1 MKININLNE
10 LAYRYEIYQI
20 VNIFYPFSEINFNTS
35 DSCDLSI
42 DVNVS
47 DDLAIIWDGL
57 NKDEFN
63 LKSEFTK
70 KEVIKNHLYLFLSL
84 KTGKSFPWGTLIGIR
99 PSKIALALMNEGKD
113 YNEII
118 KYYEKRYLASKEK
131 AELCIKIAKREKDI
145 VNKSSR
151 NISVYIGM
159 PFCPTRCLYCSFA
172 SNPIKG
178 CSKLVDPYL
187 QALTYEIERIS
198 EFINKKRLVIEN
210 VYFGGGTPTS
220 VSNDQ
225 FEQIM
230 KDIYNKFIYKNN
242 IKEFTVECGRPDSI
256 SFEKLDTM
264 RRYKATRISI
274 NPQTMNDET
283 LKLIGRNHN
292 SQDVVEK
299 FNLARSMGFDNI
311 NMDLIVGLP
320 GERLVHMKKTCSEIL
335 KLKPDSLTVHGM
347 SVKKG
352 SKLLDNLK
360 QNLNLVDL
368 DELIGM
374 HDETVKLAEALEM
387 EPYYMYRQKNMLGN
401 MENVG
406 YSLPDK
412 ESPYNIQMIEE
423 RQTIIA
429 MGADA
434 ITKIVF
440 LEENRIERAP
450 NLKDVREYNN
460 RIEELIEKKITM
472 LEELY

>member
-20 VNIFYPFSEINFNTS
+20 VNIFYTFSEIDFNSS
-35 DSCDLSI
+35 DCCDLNI
-42 DVNVS
+42 DINIS
-47 DDLAIIWDGL
+47 EDLVIIQDEL

-63 LKSEFTK
+63 PKSEFAK
-70 KEVIKNHLYLFLSL
+70 KEVIKNHLYMFLSL

-99 PSKIALALMNEGKD
+99 PSKIALALMNEGKTYD
-113 YNEII
+113 EII

-145 VNKSSR
+145 VNKSSK

-172 SNPIKG
+172 SNPING
-178 CSKLVDPYL
+178 CSKLVEPYL
-187 QALTYEIERIS
+187 EALTYEIEKIS
-198 EFINKKRLVIEN
+198 EFINKKGLVIEN

-220 VSNDQ
+220 VNNDQ

-230 KDIYNKFIYKNN
+230 KNIYNKFVYKSNL
-242 IKEFTVECGRPDSI
+242 KEFTVECGRPDSI
-256 SFEKLDTM
+256 NFEKLDTM
-264 RRYKATRISI
+264 RRYKVTRISI
-274 NPQTMNDET
+274 NPQTMNDDT
-283 LKLIGRNHN
+283 LKAIGRNHT
-292 SQDVVEK
+292 SQDVIEK
-299 FNLARSMGFDNI
+299 FSLARDMGFDNI

-335 KLKPDSLTVHGM
+335 KLRPDSLTVHGM

-352 SKLLDNLK
+352 SRFQENLK
-360 QNLNLVDL
+360 QNLDLVDF

-374 HDETVKLAEALEM
+374 HDETVKLAAALNM
-387 EPYYMYRQKNMLGN
+387 EPYYMYRQKNMIGN

-406 YSLPDK
+406 YSSLGK

-423 RQTIIA
+423 KQTIIA

-440 LEENRIERAP
+440 LDEDRIERAP
-450 NLKDVREYNN
+450 NLKDIREYNK

-472 LEELY
+472 LKELY

>member
-10 LAYRYEIYQI
+10 LAYRYQIYQI
-20 VNIFYPFSEINFNTS
+20 VNIFYPFSEINFNSS
-35 DSCDLSI
+35 DFYDININVNISEDL
-42 DVNVS
+42 V
-47 DDLAIIWDGL
+47 IIEDKL

-63 LKSEFTK
+63 LKNEFAK

-84 KTGKSFPWGTLIGIR
+84 KTGKSFPWGTIIGIR
-99 PSKIALALMNEGKD
+99 PSKIALALINEGKSCD
-113 YNEII
+113 EII
-118 KYYEKRYLASKEK
+118 KYYKNRYLASKEK
-131 AELCIKIAKREKDI
+131 AELCIKIAEREKDI
-145 VNKSSR
+145 VNKLSK

-159 PFCPTRCLYCSFA
+159 PFCPTRCLYCSFT

-178 CSKLVDPYL
+178 CNKLVQPYL
-187 QALTYEIERIS
+187 EALTYEIDKIS
-198 EFINKKRLVIEN
+198 EFINKKNLTVEN

-220 VSNDQ
+220 VNNDQ

-230 KDIYNKFIYKNN
+230 KKIYNKFIYKND

-256 SFEKLDTM
+256 NFEKLDTM

-292 SQDVVEK
+292 SQNVIEK

-352 SKLLDNLK
+352 SKLLENLR

-374 HDETVKLAEALEM
+374 HDETVKLAKNLNM
-387 EPYYMYRQKNMLGN
+387 EPYYMYRQKNMIGN

-406 YSLPDK
+406 YSLHGK

-440 LEENRIERAP
+440 LDENRIERAP
-450 NLKDVREYNN
+450 NLKDVIEYNK
-460 RIEELIEKKITM
+460 RIEELVEKKITM